1 MHRAIDP
8 HSFGFLLTDLARM
21 FRADFDRRVSES
33 GLGLTAGEARTLA
46 HIARAEG
53 ERQNVIAERLNVEA
67 MTLSAMIDR
76 LEARGLVKRTR
87 DPADRR
93 AKCISLTPLA
103 DETLMRVTAL
113 AREISAEAS
122 RGIDKADWAAASEVL
137 RQARLNMMEVR
148 ARAAATDDAA

>member
-1 MHRAIDP
+1 MHRAIEP
-8 HSFGFLLTDLARM
+8 HSFGFLLTDLARL
-21 FRADFDRRVSES
+21 FRAEFDRRIAES

-53 ERQNVIAERLNVEA
+53 ERQGVLAERLSIEA
-67 MTLSAMIDR
+67 MSLSAMIDR
-76 LEARGLVKRTR
+76 LEAQGLVTRER

-103 DETLMRVTAL
+103 DEMLLRVTAL
-113 AREISAEAS
+113 AREISEEAS
-122 RGIDKADWAAASEVL
+122 RGIAKSDWDKTSEVL

-148 ARAAATDDAA
+148 ARPAAKDDAA

>member
-21 FRADFDRRVSES
+21 FRAEFDRRVSES

-53 ERQNVIAERLNVEA
+53 ERQTVLAERLNVEA

-76 LEARGLVKRTR
+76 LEARGLVKRKR

-93 AKCISLTPLA
+93 AKCISLTPQA
-103 DETLMRVTAL
+103 DDVLLRVTAL
-113 AREISAEAS
+113 AREISEQAS
-122 RGIDKADWAAASEVL
+122 RDIDKADWAVASEVL
-137 RQARLNMMEVR
+137 RQARLNMME
-148 ARAAATDDAA
+148 ARSLPAATDDTA

>member
-8 HSFGFLLTDLARM
+8 HSFGFLLTDLARL

-53 ERQNVIAERLNVEA
+53 ERQSVIAERLNVEA

-76 LEARGLVKRTR
+76 LEARGLVKRKR

-113 AREISAEAS
+113 AGEISAEAS
-122 RGIDKADWAAASEVL
+122 RGIGKADWAAASEVL
-137 RQARLNMMEVR
+137 RQAHLNMMEVR